1 MMKLVQKILSHGL
14 LIAFVVAAFFL
25 YTKRAELFPQWFAK
39 AQAPVAVAANEAP
52 AKDVTRPKPEKV
64 ISKQPVAPLGQPA
77 PAAHDE
83 AAPEAGADGG
93 AGADKTPQAQPE
105 ASAPAT
111 PEAPT
116 DAGVRA
122 QSDQVPAAMPEEQA
136 AADSDMQTPSEIPT
150 TAVEATAPAAVAETP
165 EATTPAG
172 NATPQASADDEAL
185 LVQQLAQARSLY
197 WSKDTRGAELIY
209 QSLSQ
214 AHPENPDVWG
224 EAGNFYYSL
233 QRREQAADAYARA
246 FDLLMRQGQ
255 QERAGQLLGVMHQ
268 LDEEKARVLEMK
280 LQQPEG

>member
-25 YTKRAELFPQWFAK
+25 YTKRAELFPQWFAG
-39 AQAPVAVAANEAP
+39 AQTPVAVAANEPSKP
-52 AKDVTRPKPEKV
+52 AKDVSRPKPEKV
-64 ISKQPVAPLGQPA
+64 ISKQPVAPVEQPA
-77 PAAHDE
+77 PAAHDG
-83 AAPEAGADGG
+83 AAPQTETDGG
-93 AGADKTPQAQPE
+93 AGADTPPQSQPGVSAPTPVTTPADAAVQAQPDP
-105 ASAPAT
+105 ASVAT
-111 PEAPT
+111 PGVQAASEAPV
-116 DAGVRA
+116 APV
-122 QSDQVPAAMPEEQA
+122 E
-136 AADSDMQTPSEIPT
+136 T
-150 TAVEATAPAAVAETP
+150 TRTVAVAETP
-165 EATTPAG
+165 SA
-172 NATPQASADDEAL
+172 ATPSGDATPPPQAADNEAL
-185 LVQQLAQARSLY
+185 LQQQLAQARSLY

-233 QRREQAADAYARA
+233 KQREQAADAYARA

-280 LQQPEG
+280 LQQPDG